1 MSTALKTPSIQ
12 TTVNNVATLLVNAAA
27 KRPDATAI
35 IEQKTGREITFGEL
49 AERIANVA
57 EGLHKAGI
65 KQGVR
70 TVFAVKPSIE
80 FFEGVFGL
88 FHAGAVPVVVDP
100 GMGRKN
106 MLACIKEAEAEALLG
121 ISAAHALSKIFRS
134 AFRTVSKRVT
144 VGGRWFW
151 GGEKLSEMASKGD
164 GNFPVVETKSDDLAA
179 ILFTSGATGLP
190 KGVKYQHGMFVG
202 QTRAIQETYNIEAG
216 EIDVPCF
223 ALFALFSVAM
233 GVTVVLPDMD
243 MSNPGQVEPAKV
255 VAAINDN
262 KATMSFGSPA
272 VWKKVGPWLQ
282 QHNKKLPSLKRIL
295 IAGAPVPYSTLKM
308 FEGKL
313 AECGDVFTPYGATES
328 LPLSSISASM
338 ILGETAAKT
347 ANGEGTCVGTPLEM
361 VRCKVIRLTEDA
373 IACIEN
379 IDELPAGEIGEI
391 IVKSPVTTQEYFQR
405 PEQTKNSKILDS
417 TGPEPLRWHRM
428 GDTGYFDAQ
437 GRLWFCG
444 RAAHRVETADRV
456 MYPIQV
462 EAIFN
467 NHDAVNRCALV
478 GVGDRLNQKP
488 VIIIEL
494 NTGELPPA
502 DMKSSLTAQLLKLA
516 ELHVLTR
523 QVKTVLFHKSLP
535 VDVRHNAKINR
546 DALAAWAAGVLS

>member
-1 MSTALKTPSIQ
+1 MDTAVKEPSTQ
-12 TTVNNVATLLVNAAA
+12 TTANNVAMLLVDAAA

-49 AERIANVA
+49 AKRIANVA

-65 KQGVR
+65 KRGTR
-70 TVFAVKPSIE
+70 TVLAVKPSIE

-88 FHAGAVPVVVDP
+88 FHAGAVPIVVDP

-106 MLACIKEAEAEALLG
+106 LLACIKEAEPEALLG
-121 ISAAHALSKIFRS
+121 ISAAHALSKVFRF
-134 AFRTVSKRVT
+134 AFRTVNKRVT

-151 GGEKLSEMASKGD
+151 GGASLSRMAQTGD
-164 GNFPVVETKSDDLAA
+164 GKFPVADTSKHDLAA
-179 ILFTSGATGLP
+179 ILFTSGSTGIP

-202 QTRAIQETYNIEAG
+202 QTQAIQDTYGIKAG

-233 GVTVVLPDMD
+233 GVTVVLPEMD
-243 MSNPGQVEPAKV
+243 MSNPASVDPAKI
-255 VAAINDN
+255 VAAIKDN
-262 KATMSFGSPA
+262 QATMSFGSPA
-272 VWKKVGPWLQ
+272 VWKKLGPWLQ
-282 QHNKKLPSLKRIL
+282 ERDIKLPSVKRIL
-295 IAGAPVPYSTLKM
+295 IAGAPVPYSTLAM
-308 FEGKL
+308 FEGRL
-313 AECGDVFTPYGATES
+313 AEGGDLFTPYGATES
-328 LPLSSISASM
+328 LPLSSISASE

-347 ANGEGTCVGTPLEM
+347 TAGKGTCVGQPLEL
-361 VRCKVIRLTEDA
+361 VECKVIRLTENA
-373 IACIEN
+373 IADISDIE
-379 IDELPAGEIGEI
+379 ELGVGEIGEI

-417 TGPEPLRWHRM
+417 TGVKPLRWHRM

-444 RAAHRVETADRV
+444 RVSHRVETSEGV

-478 GVGDRLNQKP
+478 GVGDRPNQQP
-488 VIIIEL
+488 VMIIEL
-494 NTGELPPA
+494 NTGDLPPA
-502 DMKSSLTAQLLKLA
+502 DLKQTLTEQLLKMA
-516 ELHVLTR
+516 ELQDLTR
-523 QVKTVLFHKSLP
+523 QVKTILFHKSLP

-546 DALAAWAAGVLS
+546 EVLAAWASGVLL